1 MINGYGSVCSGGREV
16 GGQVLSYLK
25 IPTLERSVLIAFRDT
40 PFLLITPQNPDL
52 PLTILF

>member
-1 MINGYGSVCSGGREV
+1 M